1 MAARRLKELMA
12 EANGM
17 VEFIAA
23 EDAVKSLGDAGVL
36 FVDVREKHERD
47 AGYIAGSIHAPRGFL
62 EMIADVDSPMH
73 NADLVCG
80 KTLILYCGSGGRS
93 ALAGKTLAEMGV
105 ANVRYITGGLDAWK
119 DAGATLETD

>member
-17 VEFIAA
+17 VEIIAA
-23 EDAVKSLGDAGVL
+23 EDAVKALGDAGVL

-47 AGYIAGSIHAPRGFL
+47 GGYIAGSIHAPRGFL
-62 EMIADVDSPMH
+62 EMITDVDSPMH

-93 ALAGKTLAEMGV
+93 ALAGKTLADMGITD
-105 ANVRYITGGLDAWK
+105 VRYMAGGLGAWK
-119 DAGATLETD
+119 DAGATLKTG